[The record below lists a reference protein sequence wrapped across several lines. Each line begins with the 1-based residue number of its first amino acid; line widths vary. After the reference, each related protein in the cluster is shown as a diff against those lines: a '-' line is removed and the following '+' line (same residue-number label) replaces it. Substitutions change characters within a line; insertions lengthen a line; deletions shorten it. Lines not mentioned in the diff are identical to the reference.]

1 MNLEFFK
8 VPLDMVAMTA
18 DAVIATANGL
28 HKKEFLDKKQM
39 KLPHPDHISA
49 ALIAVLLDINE
60 RVNQPDYGAILYILE
75 NATKYFDNN
84 EGPKKT

>member
-1 MNLEFFK
+1 MK
-8 VPLDMVAMTA
+8 V
-18 DAVIATANGL
+18 
-28 HKKEFLDKKQM
+28 
-39 KLPHPDHISA
+39 PHPDNIAA

-60 RVNQPDYGAILYILE
+60 RVNQPDYGPILYILE